1 VIVALLTTP
10 RGGTPRPAP
19 SGWYR
24 GPGNRLADALRARG
38 AEVLLWWDE
47 PAGPALTD
55 DLAVACLRAGSPEN
69 QRRARDLVAR
79 GVPVVNDPR
88 AHADAGDKW
97 LTAQRLVAAGV
108 PHPPTVP
115 AAAVGPDAVE
125 RRRVLK
131 SRRGAGG
138 QGVSLLEPGA
148 PLPEDVEAWLVQEF
162 VTVLEDYRVAVVG
175 GEAVAWMRRT
185 PAAGDFRTNLRL
197 GASAESCPCPSP
209 ELTAI
214 AVAAVAA
221 LGLDVAGV
229 DLAVGPD
236 GPVVFEANP
245 APTTWMPDP
254 ADAAR
259 VADALAA
266 LLLARAATGT
276 GTGTG
281 TASPV
286 L

>member
-10 RGGTPRPAP
+10 RGGTARPAP

-24 GPGNRLADALRARG
+24 GPGNRLADALRVRG

-47 PAGPALTD
+47 PPGPALTD

-69 QRRARDLVAR
+69 QRRAQALVAR
-79 GVPVVNDPR
+79 GVPVVNDPW

-115 AAAVGPDAVE
+115 AADAVPDPAG

-138 QGVSLLEPGA
+138 RGVALLEAGA
-148 PLPEDVEAWLVQEF
+148 PLPEDPEGWLVQAF
-162 VTVLEDYRVAVVG
+162 VPVLEDYRVAVVG
-175 GEAVAWMRRT
+175 GEAVAWMRRS

-197 GASAESCPCPSP
+197 GASAEPCPCPSP
-209 ELTAI
+209 ELAAV

-254 ADAAR
+254 DDGSR

-266 LLLARAATGT
+266 LLLARART
-276 GTGTG
+276 
-281 TASPV
+281 
-286 L
+286 